1 MQTVEEAFRSIAD
14 ELLEFVSEDAWVSA
28 CSRTSIYNRMTTT
41 SYLRQSK
48 TGSVENDRFPSLE
61 TASFASRAI
70 LSLRDYILQTTGR
83 RIWGLTFTLYP
94 DGKFNVEY
102 DYNKPPDYEEDDDDV
117 AATSEATPVANL
129 LGGLLGNAV
138 RGASEDQTPES
149 QRLFEALTLLQR
161 QTAEH
166 SANWGLGSETN
177 WNLDINEGWL
187 SWTFGDGRVVQAA
200 VQVVGTYNTKN
211 NSFMLGWDHPSVPE
225 PLRRAAQQVHTL
237 GQELGIH
244 RWTTRSVDC
253 TEDEAWQF
261 TALAAQQD
269 GASGAYR
276 GDANGTWVYMSFGEP
291 SIDGNPAK
299 DQRP

>member
-1 MQTVEEAFRSIAD
+1 
-14 ELLEFVSEDAWVSA
+14 
-28 CSRTSIYNRMTTT
+28 MTTT

-187 SWTFGDGRVVQAA
+187 SWTLGDGRVVQAA

>member
-1 MQTVEEAFRSIAD
+1 M
-14 ELLEFVSEDAWVSA
+14 
-28 CSRTSIYNRMTTT
+28 
-41 SYLRQSK
+41 
-48 TGSVENDRFPSLE
+48 
-61 TASFASRAI
+61 
-70 LSLRDYILQTTGR
+70 
-83 RIWGLTFTLYP
+83 
-94 DGKFNVEY
+94 
-102 DYNKPPDYEEDDDDV
+102 
-117 AATSEATPVANL
+117 
-129 LGGLLGNAV
+129 
-138 RGASEDQTPES
+138 
-149 QRLFEALTLLQR
+149 
-161 QTAEH
+161 
-166 SANWGLGSETN
+166 
-177 WNLDINEGWL
+177 
-187 SWTFGDGRVVQAA
+187 
-200 VQVVGTYNTKN
+200 QVVGTYNTKN